1 MDVPDAIAHHDHPDY
16 HGDLMDVITVDHLI
30 KLRAD
35 LIDAVDHHR
44 AVRDGHADLSHP
56 DVIAAYD
63 ARERALDAWQY
74 AYHHAAPSVWIEY
87 IARTDPANGARRDA
101 G

>member
-1 MDVPDAIAHHDHPDY
+1 MDHY
-16 HGDLMDVITVDHLI
+16 SITV
-30 KLRAD
+30 AD
-35 LIDAVDHHR
+35 LIQLRVDVIRAVDHDR
-44 AVRDGHADLSHP
+44 ALRDEYDDLSHP

-63 ARERALDAWQY
+63 DRERALDAWQY